1 MIAPKCR
8 ARPVLFALAIL
19 SAMSIGAAQAGEP
32 IKLMGPEIKA
42 LFDGNSVDG
51 IWGQAHYHSYFDPGG
66 MTLYQE
72 EGRPPQ
78 EGRWHV
84 SDTQYC
90 SRWEPG
96 GTTCYDIYRD
106 SEQIIWVSP
115 DSGHRDS
122 SVLVSGKAV
131 PW

>member
-1 MIAPKCR
+1 MA
-8 ARPVLFALAIL
+8 ALFPRLWFMALVAFVAI
-19 SAMSIGAAQAGEP
+19 GTTTAQAGEP
-32 IKLMGPEIKA
+32 VKLTGPEIKA

-51 IWGQAHYHSYFDPGG
+51 IWGQAHYHSYFDPAG

-78 EGRWHV
+78 EDRWHV

-106 SEQIIWVSP
+106 GEQIIWVSP
-115 DSGHRDS
+115 DSGHRYS
-122 SVLVSGKAV
+122 SVLISGKAV

>member
-1 MIAPKCR
+1 MA
-8 ARPVLFALAIL
+8 VLFPRLRFIALA
-19 SAMSIGAAQAGEP
+19 AFVAIGATPAQAGEP
-32 IKLMGPEIKA
+32 VKLTGPEIKA

-51 IWGQAHYHSYFDPGG
+51 IWGQAHYHSYFDPAG

-78 EGRWHV
+78 EGRWHI

-96 GTTCYDIYRD
+96 GTSCYDIYRD
-106 SEQIIWVSP
+106 GEQIIWVGP
-115 DSGHRDS
+115 DSSHRYS
-122 SVLVSGKAV
+122 SVLISGKAV